1 MRPLFRTKEINM
13 SGQRLVEISETNNS
27 ISLPGSLLGIS
38 QREVEKFAV
47 ALIADLLFQV
57 PIQHP

>member
-1 MRPLFRTKEINM
+1 M